1 MLPLDLFPLN
11 SVLFPDGV
19 ARLKVFEAR
28 YIDLVT
34 RCLKHEQ
41 PFGFCLIRSGS
52 EVGEIAEPFEVGTLA
67 YITDWD
73 MPQQGLF
80 NIKVLGGQRFRII
93 SHETGAGH
101 ILKAQVSLLAESPRE
116 KLDDRFVTPV
126 NVLYKLM
133 RKIGTEHFSTPQ
145 RTDDVDWVANR
156 LAELLPIDNT
166 DRQSLLEQDDALHR
180 LQVIEDVLNMSDWK
194 ID

>member
-11 SVLFPDGV
+11 NVLFPDGI
-19 ARLKVFEAR
+19 ARLKVFETR

-52 EVGEIAEPFEVGTLA
+52 EVGEAAEPFEVGTLA

-73 MPQQGLF
+73 MPVQGVF

-93 SHETGAGH
+93 QHEVGEGQ
-101 ILKAQVSLLAESPRE
+101 IIKARVNLLNEPPRE
-116 KLDDRFVTPV
+116 KLEGRFVTPV
-126 NVLYKLM
+126 EVLFKLM
-133 RKIGTEHFSTPQ
+133 RKVGNDYFSTPH
-145 RTDDVDWVANR
+145 RTSDVDWVANR

-166 DRQSLLEQDDALHR
+166 DRQSLLEQDDANLR
-180 LQVIEDVLNMSDWK
+180 LQAIEDVLSMTDG
-194 ID
+194 DLD